1 MAYLIEP
8 VNIPPN
14 NLTGEGVTFSN
25 IVGALSCS
33 PTFNAYYKGFDNP
46 GITGGVEYCF
56 VLTFQAGLLNSLTF
70 NQFSFD
76 ITFNTLTNLQI
87 SSDQQQFVSVAPFP
101 SNFISSCEIGS
112 FTVQNIGP
120 GQVSINLF
128 VKPTTANYRFQTQ
141 FFFYLA

>member
-8 VNIPPN
+8 VNVPPN
-14 NLTGEGVTFSN
+14 NIIPTGVTFSN

-33 PTFNAYYKGFDNP
+33 PYLVGYYKAFDNP
-46 GITGGVEYCF
+46 FIGGGVEYCF
-56 VLTFQAGLLNSLTF
+56 LLTFQAGLLNSLTF

-76 ITFNTLTNLQI
+76 ITFNTLTNLQL
-87 SSDQQQFVSVAPFP
+87 SFDQQQFVSVAPTP

-120 GQVSINLF
+120 GQVSMNLF
-128 VKPTTANYRFQTQ
+128 VKPTSANFRFQTQ
-141 FFFYLA
+141 FFFSLP